1 MQRVADL
8 LDYAG
13 ELAERY
19 LADQPITEPTALVR
33 EPMGVVVGVCPWNF
47 PLVLAS
53 FKFASALA
61 AGNVVIIKPASIS
74 PLTALGMARIFD
86 EVGLPKG
93 VFQVVIGPGAA

>member
-1 MQRVADL
+1 M
-8 LDYAG
+8 
-13 ELAERY
+13 
-19 LADQPITEPTALVR
+19 R
-33 EPMGVVVGVCPWNF
+33 EPVGVVVGVCPWNF

-93 VFQVVIGPGAA
+93 VFQVVIGPGRSVGDFLAELAARRHGHPRRAVSRSAATS